1 MEELAYIIKNTLQPN
16 LEIIRKLD
24 TNLPVDKYYSD
35 SIQFENFAKEYGIE
49 LFTLKQQ
56 IIETKIS
63 VNRAL

>member
-1 MEELAYIIKNTLQPN
+1 MQPN
-16 LEIIRKLD
+16 LEVIRKLD
-24 TNLPVDKYYSD
+24 TNLPADKYYSE
-35 SIQFENFAKEYGIE
+35 SNQFENFAKEYGIE